1 MRAHNVLPVAA
12 DEVDPQLLPRGGIAR
27 AFGQPLGTDYV
38 EHLDGLRGLAVLAVL
53 LFHFD
58 LHLVGGFLGVDLFFV
73 LMKLGGSRLSSTV
86 YM

>member
-1 MRAHNVLPVAA
+1 MGHNVLPVGA
-12 DEVDPQLLPRGGIAR
+12 DGTPSKTR
-27 AFGQPLGTDYV
+27 AFGQSLGTDYV

>member
-1 MRAHNVLPVAA
+1 MRAHNVLPVGA
-12 DEVDPQLLPRGGIAR
+12 DGTPSKTRRGIAR

-58 LHLVGGFLGVDLFFV
+58 LHLVRGFLGVDVFFV
-73 LMKLGGSRLSSTV
+73 LIKLGGSRLSSTV
-86 YM
+86 YV